1 MQVNVNLVNDN
12 KKEELDVADNSTPF
26 DALKMLEI
34 APDTVIVTKNDKPIP
49 IDSILEAGDDIAII
63 RVVSGG

>member
-1 MQVNVNLVNDN
+1 MEIVVIIVNDN
-12 KKEELDVADNSTPF
+12 KQHKLDLAESATPF

-34 APDTVIVTKNDKPIP
+34 APDTVIVTIDERPIP
-49 IDSILEAGDDIAII
+49 LDTQLKPDDRIAVI